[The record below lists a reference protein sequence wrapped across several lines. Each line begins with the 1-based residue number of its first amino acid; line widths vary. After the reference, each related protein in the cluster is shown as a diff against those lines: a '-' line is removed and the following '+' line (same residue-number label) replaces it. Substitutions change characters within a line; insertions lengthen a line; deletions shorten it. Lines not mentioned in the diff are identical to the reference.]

1 MKEIILLNLFLYK
14 RNETYLLLKQCV
26 ANPIICTSTDKSC
39 NPSNLTPLKPIE
51 RKTFFVC
58 ASQSRCHN
66 RNFSSLSGTVRKK
79 TPLIYYIGP

>member
-14 RNETYLLLKQCV
+14 RNETYLLLKQTMCG
-26 ANPIICTSTDKSC
+26 KSYYLYKYWQILQSF
-39 NPSNLTPLKPIE
+39 NWTPLKPIG

-58 ASQSRCHN
+58 ASQNRCHN

-79 TPLIYYIGP
+79 HL